1 MGDKTIKPPNEMSFL
16 DHLEELRWHLI
27 RSTLAIVIIGC
38 VAFLMKDFIFDTVIF
53 GPKKMDFPTYRVF
66 CHIATFLGFESAFC
80 ADKLPFTIQS
90 RLMSG
95 QFSAHIWTSIWAGF
109 IVGFPYVLYEVW
121 KFISP
126 GLYEKERKNS
136 RGFILVASFLFFL
149 GVLFGYYVV
158 APLSINFLG
167 TYQVSSEVTNEF
179 DLASYIST
187 IRTSVIAC
195 GILFE
200 LPIIIY
206 FLTKV
211 GLVTPEL
218 MKKYRKIALVIV
230 LILSAVITPPDVTS
244 QIIVAFPV
252 LILYQVSI
260 GISKRVLKNEAK
272 RERKAAEKAKAE
284 KAKAEKARAAAQA
297 KADKENTDITPK

>member
-1 MGDKTIKPPNEMSFL
+1 MGTKAKTPHDEMSFL

-27 RSTLAIVIIGC
+27 RSTLAIVIIGS

-53 GPKKMDFPTYRVF
+53 GPKKMDFPTYKLF
-66 CHIATFLGFESAFC
+66 CDIATYFGFDSAFC
-80 ADKLPFTIQS
+80 AEKLPFTIQS

-109 IVGFPYVLYEVW
+109 IIGFPYVLFELW

-136 RGFILVASFLFFL
+136 RGFILIASLLFFM

-158 APLSINFLG
+158 TPLSINFLG
-167 TYQVSSEVTNEF
+167 TYQVSAEVTNEF

-187 IRTSVIAC
+187 VRASVIAC

-200 LPIIIY
+200 LPIIIF

-211 GLVTPEL
+211 GLVTPEIL
-218 MKKYRKIALVIV
+218 RKYRKIALVIV
-230 LILSAVITPPDVTS
+230 LILSAVITPPDVAS
-244 QIIVAFPV
+244 QIIVAVPV

-260 GISKRVLKNEAK
+260 YISGWVLRK
-272 RERKAAEKAKAE
+272 ERKKEQKAQK
-284 KAKAEKARAAAQA
+284 K
-297 KADKENTDITPK
+297 NTDVKPN

>member
-1 MGDKTIKPPNEMSFL
+1 MAKQNTKSPDEMSFL

-27 RSTLAIVIIGC
+27 RSVLAVVIIATG
-38 VAFLMKDFIFDTVIF
+38 AFVMSGFIFDTIIF
-53 GPKKMDFPTYRVF
+53 GPSKMDFPTYRLF
-66 CHIATFLGFESAFC
+66 CDIATYLGFDSAFC

-90 RLMSG
+90 RTMGG
-95 QFSAHIWTSIWAGF
+95 QFSADIWTAIWVGF
-109 IVGFPYVLYEVW
+109 IVGFPYVLYELW

-126 GLYEKERKNS
+126 GLHPNEKKHS
-136 RGFILVASFLFFL
+136 KGFIFIASFLFFM

-167 TYQVSSEVTNEF
+167 TYQVSEIVLNEF
-179 DLASYIST
+179 DLSSYIST
-187 IRTSVIAC
+187 VRTAVIAC
-195 GILFE
+195 GVLFE

-211 GLVTPEL
+211 GIVTPEIL
-218 MKKYRKIALVIV
+218 KKYRKIALVVV

-244 QIIVAFPV
+244 QIIVAVPV

-260 GISKRVLKNEAK
+260 YISKIVLKNEAK
-272 RERKAAEKAKAE
+272 REKKAKE
-284 KAKAEKARAAAQA
+284 KGLKK
-297 KADKENTDITPK
+297 T